1 MNLGVG
7 FNLFSSSLSLQL
19 LTSTNSRNSK
29 FFMVKSSNAEVTH
42 FDSKVADK
50 TKAQKP
56 VEDIEVKDAQL
67 IFHSV
72 WHELEKE
79 VGVENLKFPAE
90 IFWLNGAPGAGKGTQ
105 TAFIMEFR
113 DLTEK
118 PIVVSELLKS
128 PEAKK
133 KMDAGLLAG
142 DREVTKLVLR
152 ELLDPK
158 YESGAVVDGYPRT
171 KTQVECLKRFHR
183 RLSDLRSKYLGT
195 FQESQF
201 PKPRFHIIMLFI
213 DEDESVRRQLLRG
226 ERCIAHNKEVEAS
239 GVGEVWEVRNTDLDD
254 ASAHKRYKTFKES
267 TYDSLT
273 SLREV
278 FHYHF
283 INAHGTVIEVQQRI
297 ISELKYQSSLELDQ
311 PTYDR
316 IASIPLAE
324 QLSLHARQLLV
335 NRLDSYE
342 KFHCEL
348 FEQVVGLI
356 KSKFIPIVEKH
367 SISGLAYIN
376 SEDSVLNDP
385 LAITM
390 LIDVFTERGFTA
402 VVDIRKM
409 EVPSRIDPKSYEI
422 INRVKNVY
430 RVRINFPGSKI
441 RRG

>member
-1 MNLGVG
+1 MNLAEGSEQVCNNYAPLILTTYPCTNRTN
-7 FNLFSSSLSLQL
+7 FMSKSSSQGVVS
-19 LTSTNSRNSK
+19 
-29 FFMVKSSNAEVTH
+29 FEHKSVGEVQ
-42 FDSKVADK
+42 SS
-50 TKAQKP
+50 KP

-79 VGVENLKFPAE
+79 VGAENLKFPAE

-118 PIVVSELLKS
+118 PIVVSELLNS

-239 GVGEVWEVRNTDLDD
+239 GVGGKWEVRKTDLDD

-273 SLREV
+273 TLREV

-283 INAHGTVIEVQQRI
+283 INAHGSIIEVQQRI

-316 IASIPLAE
+316 ISSIPLAE

>member
-1 MNLGVG
+1 MSE
-7 FNLFSSSLSLQL
+7 SS
-19 LTSTNSRNSK
+19 TSEVVAVEGKGDPET
-29 FFMVKSSNAEVTH
+29 KST
-42 FDSKVADK
+42 
-50 TKAQKP
+50 KP

-118 PIVVSELLKS
+118 PIVVSELLQS

-133 KMDAGLLAG
+133 KIDAGLLAG

-213 DEDESVRRQLLRG
+213 DEDESVRRLLRG
-226 ERCIAHNKEVEAS
+226 ERCIAHNKEVDAS
-239 GVGEVWEVRNTDLDD
+239 GVGEIWEVRKTDLDE
-254 ASAHKRYKTFKES
+254 ASAHRRYKTFKES

-273 SLREV
+273 TLRKV

-283 INAHGTVIEVQQRI
+283 INAHGSVIEVQQRI

-316 IASIPLAE
+316 ISSIPLAE

-342 KFHCEL
+342 KF
-348 FEQVVGLI
+348 
-356 KSKFIPIVEKH
+356 
-367 SISGLAYIN
+367 
-376 SEDSVLNDP
+376 
-385 LAITM
+385 
-390 LIDVFTERGFTA
+390 TA
-402 VVDIRKM
+402 NCSRKWW
-409 EVPSRIDPKSYEI
+409 V
-422 INRVKNVY
+422 
-430 RVRINFPGSKI
+430 
-441 RRG
+441 

>member
-1 MNLGVG
+1 M
-7 FNLFSSSLSLQL
+7 SE
-19 LTSTNSRNSK
+19 
-29 FFMVKSSNAEVTH
+29 SSNSEV
-42 FDSKVADK
+42 VAFEGKGDPAAK
-50 TKAQKP
+50 TTKP

-118 PIVVSELLKS
+118 PIVVSELLQS

-133 KMDAGLLAG
+133 KIDAGLLAG

-183 RLSDLRSKYLGT
+183 CLSDLRSKYLGT
-195 FQESQF
+195 FQEAQF

-226 ERCIAHNKEVEAS
+226 ERCIAHNKEVDAS
-239 GVGEVWEVRNTDLDD
+239 GVGERWEVRKTDLDE
-254 ASAHKRYKTFKES
+254 ASAHRRYKTFKES

-283 INAHGTVIEVQQRI
+283 INAHGSVIEVQQRI

-316 IASIPLAE
+316 ISSIPLAE

-348 FEQVVGLI
+348 FEKVVGLI

-376 SEDSVLNDP
+376 SENEILDDP

-402 VVDIRKM
+402 VVDIQKKD
-409 EVPSRIDPKSYEI
+409 VPTRIDPKSYEI
-422 INRVKNVY
+422 INRTKNVY
-430 RVRINFPGSKI
+430 RVRVNFPGSKI

>member
-1 MNLGVG
+1 M
-7 FNLFSSSLSLQL
+7 SE
-19 LTSTNSRNSK
+19 
-29 FFMVKSSNAEVTH
+29 SSNSEV
-42 FDSKVADK
+42 VAFEGKGDPAAK
-50 TKAQKP
+50 TSKP

-118 PIVVSELLKS
+118 PIVVSELLQS

-133 KMDAGLLAG
+133 KIDAGLLAG

-183 RLSDLRSKYLGT
+183 CLSDLRSKYLGT
-195 FQESQF
+195 FQEAQF

-226 ERCIAHNKEVEAS
+226 ERCIAHNKEVDAS
-239 GVGEVWEVRNTDLDD
+239 GVGERWEVRKTDLDE
-254 ASAHKRYKTFKES
+254 ASAHRRYKTFKES

-273 SLREV
+273 TLREV

-283 INAHGTVIEVQQRI
+283 INAHGSVIEVQQRI

-316 IASIPLAE
+316 ISSIPLAE

-348 FEQVVGLI
+348 FEKVVGLI

-376 SEDSVLNDP
+376 SENEVLDDP

-402 VVDIRKM
+402 VVDIQKK
-409 EVPSRIDPKSYEI
+409 EVPTRIDPKAYEI
-422 INRVKNVY
+422 INRTKNVY
-430 RVRINFPGSKI
+430 RVRVNFPGSKI

>member
-1 MNLGVG
+1 MAKSTSSDVVVFDDKNDGVHP
-7 FNLFSSSLSLQL
+7 SS
-19 LTSTNSRNSK
+19 
-29 FFMVKSSNAEVTH
+29 
-42 FDSKVADK
+42 
-50 TKAQKP
+50 KP

-79 VGVENLKFPAE
+79 VGTENLKFPAE
-90 IFWLNGAPGAGKGTQ
+90 TFWLNGAPGAGKGTQ

-239 GVGEVWEVRNTDLDD
+239 GVGEKWEVRKTDLDD

-273 SLREV
+273 TLREV

-283 INAHGTVIEVQQRI
+283 INAHGSIIEVQQRI

-316 IASIPLAE
+316 ISSIPLAE

-376 SEDSVLNDP
+376 SEDSVLDDP

-409 EVPSRIDPKSYEI
+409 EVPGRIDPKSYEI
-422 INRVKNVY
+422 INRVKKVY

>member
-1 MNLGVG
+1 M
-7 FNLFSSSLSLQL
+7 SE
-19 LTSTNSRNSK
+19 
-29 FFMVKSSNAEVTH
+29 SSNSEV
-42 FDSKVADK
+42 VAFEGKGDPAAK
-50 TKAQKP
+50 TTKP

-118 PIVVSELLKS
+118 PIVVSELLQS

-133 KMDAGLLAG
+133 KIDAGLLAG

-183 RLSDLRSKYLGT
+183 CLSDLRSKYLGT
-195 FQESQF
+195 FQEAQF

-226 ERCIAHNKEVEAS
+226 ERCIAHNKEVDAS
-239 GVGEVWEVRNTDLDD
+239 GVGERWEVRKTDLDE
-254 ASAHKRYKTFKES
+254 ASAHRRYKTFKES

-283 INAHGTVIEVQQRI
+283 INAHGSVIEVQQRI

-316 IASIPLAE
+316 ISSIPLAE

-348 FEQVVGLI
+348 FEKVVGLI

-376 SEDSVLNDP
+376 SENEVLDDP

-402 VVDIRKM
+402 VVDIQKK
-409 EVPSRIDPKSYEI
+409 EVPTRIDPKSYEI
-422 INRVKNVY
+422 INRTKNVY
-430 RVRINFPGSKI
+430 RVRVNFPGSKI